1 MFKKKDLAI
10 AITIALSISPASFAQ
25 APMDEPV
32 EQTPETG
39 TNADVVTKAGKIPGV
54 SKATLIAG
62 GLISSVLIKNVV
74 INNSP
79 SSLPTTG
86 TTGTSD
92 TAGTTATTSTSSTSG
107 T

>member
-10 AITIALSISPASFAQ
+10 AITIALCISPASFAQ

-39 TNADVVTKAGKIPGV
+39 TNADVITKAGKIPGV

-62 GLISSVLIKNVV
+62 GLIDSVLIKNVV
-74 INNSP
+74 INNGP

-86 TTGTSD
+86 TTST
-92 TAGTTATTSTSSTSG
+92 TGTTATTSTSSTSG

>member
-10 AITIALSISPASFAQ
+10 AITMALSVSPASFAQ
-25 APMDEPV
+25 TPMDESV

-39 TNADVVTKAGKIPGV
+39 TNANVITKAGKIPGV

-62 GLISSVLIKNVV
+62 GLIGSVLIKNVV
-74 INNSP
+74 INNGP

-86 TTGTSD
+86 TTGT
-92 TAGTTATTSTSSTSG
+92 TGTTATPSTSSTSG

>member
-1 MFKKKDLAI
+1 
-10 AITIALSISPASFAQ
+10 
-25 APMDEPV
+25 MDEPV

-39 TNADVVTKAGKIPGV
+39 TNADVVTKAGKITGV

-86 TTGTSD
+86 TSG

>member
-1 MFKKKDLAI
+1 
-10 AITIALSISPASFAQ
+10 
-25 APMDEPV
+25 MDEPV

-62 GLISSVLIKNVV
+62 GLIGSVLIKNVV
-74 INNSP
+74 NNNSP

-86 TTGTSD
+86 TR
-92 TAGTTATTSTSSTSG
+92 ATTSTSSTSG
-107 T
+107 TRYLSQQ

>member
-25 APMDEPV
+25 APMAEPV

-39 TNADVVTKAGKIPGV
+39 TNADVITKAGKIPGV

-62 GLISSVLIKNVV
+62 GLIDSVLIKNVV

-86 TTGTSD
+86 TTST
-92 TAGTTATTSTSSTSG
+92 TGTTATTSTSSTSG

>member
-1 MFKKKDLAI
+1 
-10 AITIALSISPASFAQ
+10 
-25 APMDEPV
+25 MDEPV

-86 TTGTSD
+86 TR
-92 TAGTTATTSTSSTSG
+92 ATTSTSSTSG
-107 T
+107 TRYLSQQ

>member
-10 AITIALSISPASFAQ
+10 AITIALSISTASFAQ
-25 APMDEPV
+25 APMNEPV

-54 SKATLIAG
+54 SKATLIAE
-62 GLISSVLIKNVV
+62 GLIGSVLIKNVV

-86 TTGTSD
+86 TR
-92 TAGTTATTSTSSTSG
+92 ATTSTSSTSG
-107 T
+107 TRYLSQQ

>member
-1 MFKKKDLAI
+1 
-10 AITIALSISPASFAQ
+10 
-25 APMDEPV
+25 MDEPV

-39 TNADVVTKAGKIPGV
+39 TNADVITKAGKIPGV

-62 GLISSVLIKNVV
+62 GLIDSVLIKNVV
-74 INNSP
+74 INNGP

-86 TTGTSD
+86 TTST
-92 TAGTTATTSTSSTSG
+92 TGTTATTSTSSTSG